1 MSDGPIMP
9 SGEGVFRS
17 LSLRVRL
24 VLRLIADRRVN
35 PLIKL
40 IPIASI
46 AYIVIPDLVV
56 GPLDDA
62 AVVGLA
68 AYVFVELCPPEV
80 VKEHMD
86 RLTSVVD
93 GSFREISDEEPGK
106 ADRPPS

>member
-1 MSDGPIMP
+1 MP
-9 SGEGVFRS
+9 SGEGVFHS

-24 VLRLIADRRVN
+24 VLRLMADRRVN
-35 PLIKL
+35 PLFKL
-40 IPIASI
+40 IPLGSI
-46 AYIVIPDLVV
+46 AYVLIPDLVL

-68 AYVFVELCPPEV
+68 AYLFVELCPPDV

-93 GSFREISDEEPGK
+93 GSFREVTDEESRE
-106 ADRPPS
+106 DE

>member
-1 MSDGPIMP
+1 MP
-9 SGEGVFRS
+9 SGSGVFRT

-24 VLRLIADRRVN
+24 ILRLMVDRRVN

-40 IPIASI
+40 IPLASL
-46 AYIVIPDLVV
+46 AYLIIPDLVL

-68 AYVFVELCPPEV
+68 GYIFVELCPPEV

-86 RLTSVVD
+86 RLTSVVEGSYRELDDKPPDKD
-93 GSFREISDEEPGK
+93 G
-106 ADRPPS
+106 

>member
-1 MSDGPIMP
+1 MP
-9 SGEGVFRS
+9 GGNGVFRT

-24 VLRLIADRRVN
+24 ILRLMVDRRVN

-40 IPIASI
+40 IPLASL
-46 AYIVIPDLVV
+46 AYLIIPDLVL

-68 AYVFVELCPPEV
+68 GYIFVELCPPEV

-86 RLTSVVD
+86 RLTSVVE
-93 GSFREISDEEPGK
+93 GSYRELDDDQPGK
-106 ADRPPS
+106 DG